1 MLSSPLPQRPSCFSM
16 EVSRSDGGGSKEYVD
31 GGRRRLELYQ
41 RDGFLT
47 GLTIWRPDKGV
58 YWTLVPG
65 SRVFHECSLAELE
78 AMAGE
83 QASDFILDWTPEGA
97 EVIGGLDCL
106 RWVGRYRKAAR
117 GAYEE
122 CFVEV
127 ATGLPV
133 RHITYD
139 MLGQR
144 SVVWE
149 RQSLKLGSPDPAVF
163 EIPEG
168 YVITPRGE
176 GMAEPGHCT

>member
-1 MLSSPLPQRPSCFSM
+1 M

-41 RDGFLT
+41 RDGSIT
-47 GLTIWRPDKGV
+47 GLTIWRPDWGV
-58 YWTLVPG
+58 CWTLVPG
-65 SRVFHECSLAELE
+65 SRNFLEYSLAELE
-78 AMAGE
+78 AMAE
-83 QASDFILDWTPEGA
+83 QASVLALDWTPEGA
-97 EVIGGLDCL
+97 EVIGGLDCR
-106 RWVGRYRKAAR
+106 RWVGRYREPAR

-139 MLGQR
+139 MAGQK

-149 RQSLKLGSPDPAVF
+149 RQSLKLGSPDSAMF
-163 EIPEG
+163 EIPDG
-168 YVITPRGE
+168 YVITRRGE
-176 GMAEPGHCT
+176 GMAEPRNCN